1 MLFLGA
7 LLALGVGVTLGM
19 LGGGGS
25 ILTLPLLVYVLS
37 VDARSA
43 IATSLLVVGVTSV
56 VGLAA
61 HARKGH
67 VQWSTGLLL
76 GVSGMA
82 GAALGARVARHLPE
96 TALLVGFAAVM
107 LVTAARML
115 LGSKKGEATRRRAS
129 ALTRAAIGGSIGV
142 VSGLVGAGG
151 GFLIVPAL
159 VTFAGL
165 PMREAV
171 ATSLLVIAMQAFAGF
186 AGHVGH
192 VTLDPT
198 LTIVVTAAT
207 AVGGLLG
214 ARFSTRVDAAALKR
228 GFGVLVLVTAVGML
242 LKQAPRGLL
251 QRPEVPLLAIAFAA
265 ILVTLAVARRARPG

>member
-25 ILTLPLLVYVLS
+25 ILTLPLLVYVLK
-37 VDARSA
+37 VDARAA

-76 GVSGMA
+76 GGSGMA

-96 TALLVGFAAVM
+96 TVLLIGFAAVM

-115 LGSKKGEATRRRAS
+115 LGKKQEAPRRRAG
-129 ALTRAAIGGSIGV
+129 AITRVAIGGSIGV

-192 VTLDPT
+192 VALDPT
-198 LTIVVTAAT
+198 LTTVVTAAT

-228 GFGVLVLVTAVGML
+228 GFGVLVLLTAIGML

-251 QRPEVPLLAIAFAA
+251 QRPEAPLLAIALAA
-265 ILVTLAVARRARPG
+265 ILLTLAVARRAQRG